1 MSSKDPE
8 SAIQHDDGGLDKGE
22 TVHQDVVKD
31 VSHLTALTPEEKV
44 LERKLVRKIDI
55 LIMPLIIL
63 VYLMV
68 SLTLIPACSL
78 HFSGNIG

>member
-8 SAIQHDDGGLDKGE
+8 SAIQHDGELDKGE
-22 TVHQDVVKD
+22 TVHEDVVKD
-31 VSHLTALTPEEKV
+31 VSHMTALTPEEKV
-44 LERKLVRKIDI
+44 LEKKLVRKIDI

-68 SLTLIPACSL
+68 SSNPIPA
-78 HFSGNIG
+78 